1 MGFNEATLEP
11 TYQLRL
17 GVPGKSAG
25 LDIATRLE
33 LPEPVLSH
41 ARSVLPRMQADFQNL
56 LSDLDRQV
64 EENARLTKEMQQATQ
79 ELKRQTDQVRTEA
92 ERREQR
98 PPARM
103 GRQKR
108 NAHCQL

>member
-1 MGFNEATLEP
+1 
-11 TYQLRL
+11 
-17 GVPGKSAG
+17 
-25 LDIATRLE
+25 
-33 LPEPVLSH
+33 PVLSH

-98 PPARM
+98 RQREWDDKKETLIANFEARAQIM
-103 GRQKR
+103 MEQVTETVEQRKASEQAQR
-108 NAHCQL
+108 LISR